1 MKNINIDIKR
11 IVHKNL
17 NETRELKMY
26 NSYYKLRNKKGDELF
41 DSFME
46 TSIKLMNEGYDV
58 DEINSFLFEDMLPS
72 SLSDKIND
80 IDWKGGMTDA
90 LVSTLKEMAY
100 YWILTA
106 LGFKHSNA
114 MLISSFIK
122 DLTILDVLRPF
133 KDKQNCINYGPKLMD
148 AFLEAIVRWGG
159 RKLTGLDA
167 KNETWGD
174 VLTSYIGNTVGTII
188 EKSDTSETLV
198 KKLCPLI
205 HK

>member
-1 MKNINIDIKR
+1 MKNINVDIKR

-41 DSFME
+41 DSFMK
-46 TSIKLMNEGYDV
+46 TSIGLMNEGYELE
-58 DEINSFLFEDMLPS
+58 EINKFLFEIEVPS
-72 SLSDKIND
+72 SITDKIKD
-80 IDWKGGMTDA
+80 VDWKGGMTDA
-90 LVSTLKEMAY
+90 LVSSLKEMAY
-100 YWILTA
+100 YWVLTA
-106 LGFKHSNA
+106 IGFKHSNA

-159 RKLTGLDA
+159 RALTGQEA

-174 VLTSYIGNTVGTII
+174 VVTTILGNTVGTII

-198 KKLCPLI
+198 NKLCPLI